1 MMKIQNG
8 LGMDKEYFNLFP
20 VIIQKVVLELNID
33 FLIEFCYEMKRKN
46 EKGVEF
52 SNVGG
57 WHSDN
62 LIDETHTEFVKLKN
76 KIEEAANL
84 YHHEMQLKK
93 TYNQKI
99 DNIWINI
106 NQKGHSNEWHI
117 HAGAFLSGAFYLA
130 KGETPIVFRHPFND
144 INEYYWKPFVI
155 EKTNNVNSGG
165 WTLDP
170 EPNMLIIFPAW
181 VYHKVSMNKEDI
193 DRISFSFNT
202 VIHEIEKGNG

>member
-1 MMKIQNG
+1 MILIQNG
-8 LGMDKEYFNLFP
+8 LDMDREYLNLFP
-20 VIIQKVVLELNID
+20 VPIQTTKLELNID
-33 FLIEFCYEMKRKN
+33 SLIEFCYAMKRKN
-46 EKGVEF
+46 EKGVEI

-57 WHSDN
+57 WQSDN
-62 LIDETHTEFVKLKN
+62 IVNETHTEFVKLKN

-117 HAGAFLSGAFYLA
+117 HAGTILSGAFYLING
-130 KGETPIVFRHPFND
+130 KSSIVFRHPFSD
-144 INEYYWKPFVI
+144 INTYFWGSSILEKPNFY
-155 EKTNNVNSGG
+155 TGG
-165 WTLDP
+165 EFNISP
-170 EPNMLIIFPAW
+170 KPNLLLIFPAW